1 MEVEVGGRLQERTHI
16 LPTKIIRVLSFAPDL
31 SNPEIDEE
39 ISKAAPKS
47 DEDPLV
53 IPDVNNMRSDL
64 IQLIAMLEGQP
75 DDIENVEVDTNVH
88 PDLADDLGLEQ
99 WLEEDEWEDDDGS
112 GDEGANGTAEESNL
126 EELD

>member
-1 MEVEVGGRLQERTHI
+1 M
-16 LPTKIIRVLSFAPDL
+16 SFAPDL
-31 SNPEIDEE
+31 ENPEIDED
-39 ISKAAPKS
+39 ISKAPLKS

-75 DDIENVEVDTNVH
+75 DDIENVPIDTNVH

-99 WLEEDEWEDDDGS
+99 WLEEDEWEDAEEGS
-112 GDEGANGTAEESNL
+112 GEEEGHGETTAESNL